1 MKTYKCLAISVWCLI
16 LAAPLA
22 AQKAGGEF
30 PTAYVVKYVVP
41 DAVYLEGG
49 TASGLAIGM
58 KLSIQRKEESGTGT
72 SIIAEL
78 DVVSVTTSSAVCAV
92 GRRTKDPVQGDV
104 ARLSAR
110 DIEARELDR
119 PEDEAGQYPMI
130 VSFSEG
136 DPIDEE
142 LREYVPRPPLPE
154 INRVRGRIGL
164 EYSGI
169 NSLAGPS
176 GSSHLGLVL
185 RADATRIAG
194 THWRFN
200 GYHRGRLDSRRNRRD
215 ETLTDLLNR
224 TYQLGFTYDNP
235 DSRWVL
241 GVGRLQVPWASSL
254 SVVDGGYAGRRLNR
268 ALTVGLFGGSSPDPT
283 SWRYAKDRQ
292 LTGAFVNLEG
302 GSFESLRHSTTFG
315 LAFDYRDWKPDRRF
329 GFLENDF
336 FYKNVVSV
344 YHSFEM
350 DKLKSDQQDSIVP
363 SRSFLTV
370 RVRPARIVSFD
381 VSHNYFRE
389 VPTFDSRLV
398 GTGLLDKMLFQGASA
413 GVRLELPGRV
423 SPYASL
429 GRSSRTGD
437 RDPSWNTMYGFS
449 VPWRSFRLDAR
460 RSRFDSSFGA
470 GTYSTLTASR
480 EFAEKLRVDLQGGWQ
495 KLATTTAGS
504 RPNRAR
510 WMTVNADWYLSRYF
524 VGAGITFYRGNGEE
538 YDQWSLNGG
547 YRF

>member
-1 MKTYKCLAISVWCLI
+1 VNRFKWLIFSVWCLATVGS
-16 LAAPLA
+16 LTASQPESGL
-22 AQKAGGEF
+22 
-30 PTAYVVKYVVP
+30 PTTYIVKYVVP

-49 TASGLAIGM
+49 TAAGLAIGM
-58 KLSIQRKEESGTGT
+58 KLRIQRRQESGTGT
-72 SIIAEL
+72 VTIAEL
-78 DVVSVTTSSAVCAV
+78 EVVSATTTSAVCTV
-92 GRRTKDPVQGDV
+92 TSRTKDPVRGDKAV
-104 ARLSAR
+104 LSTR
-110 DIEARELDR
+110 DVEARELD
-119 PEDEAGQYPMI
+119 EAADEASQYPMI

-142 LREYVPRPPLPE
+142 LREYIPKPRLPE

-164 EYSGI
+164 EYGAI
-169 NSLAGPS
+169 RAVDGPS
-176 GSSHLGLVL
+176 HSSHLGLVV
-185 RADATRIAG
+185 RADATRIGG

-200 GYHRGRLDSRRNRRD
+200 GYHRGRLDSRRSRND

-235 DSRWVL
+235 ESRWVL

-268 ALTVGLFGGSSPDPT
+268 RFTVGLFGGSSPDPT
-283 SWRYAKDRQ
+283 SWRYARDRQ
-292 LTGAFVNLEG
+292 LTGAFVNMES
-302 GSFESLRHSTTFG
+302 GSFESVRHSSTFG
-315 LAFDYRDWKPDRRF
+315 LAFDYHDWKPVRRF
-329 GFLENDF
+329 GFLENNL
-336 FYKNVVSV
+336 FYRNVLSV

-350 DKLKSDQQDSIVP
+350 DKLKTEQRDSIVP

-370 RVRPARIVSFD
+370 RVRPARVISFD

-398 GTGLLDKMLFQGASA
+398 GTGLLDKVLFQGASA
-413 GVRLELPGRV
+413 GVRLDLPGRI

-437 RDPSWNTMYGFS
+437 RDPSWNTMYGIS
-449 VPWRSFRLDAR
+449 VPWRRFRLDAR

-470 GTYSTLTASR
+470 GTYSTVTASR
-480 EFAEKLRVDLQGGWQ
+480 ELAEKLRIDLQGGWQ
-495 KLATTTAGS
+495 KLAAAPGA

-510 WMTVNADWYLSRYF
+510 WVTVNADWYLSRYF
-524 VGAGITFYRGNGEE
+524 VGAGVTFYRGNGEE